1 MKSQSN
7 YPLNEKIPLE
17 HTLATRVSSEELSD
31 IRAAAMSRGVTN
43 SQWLRSAAMAYL
55 NRDGAFQSTPL
66 ESVVLAEVMCLRMI
80 LLNLFANLGLPTAT
94 LHFVMRNANL
104 VKHSE
109 VARVLRETK
118 WDSDS
123 STHARGVQETS

>member
-17 HTLATRVSSEELSD
+17 HTIATRVSSEELTD
-31 IRAAAMSRGVTN
+31 IRASASACGVT
-43 SQWLRSAAMAYL
+43 SSHWLRSAAIAYL
-55 NRDGAFQSTPL
+55 NREGSSRTTPL
-66 ESVVLAEVMCLRMI
+66 ESVVLAEVLCLRMI

-94 LHFVMRNANL
+94 LHFVMRNANS

-118 WDSDS
+118 GDLDS
-123 STHARGVQETS
+123 STHARGTQETP